1 MQKLRILT
9 VTFLFFV
16 IQVCTLRAATN
27 YPVQLTA
34 QVSSPYGTCLSD
46 YVVDGMERIN
56 ITALQRDL
64 TKGIYQVE
72 VRMQV
77 KQATKLL
84 LTASAKYDLQA
95 GVFAKLPT
103 SKVFL
108 ALPSVQ
114 GSTKFRNNASPM
126 VKRVCLPAEGS
137 PMLPLL

>member
-1 MQKLRILT
+1 MQKLRILI

-34 QVSSPYGTCLSD
+34 QVLPPYGTCLSD

-56 ITALQRDL
+56 ITTLQRDL

-84 LTASAKYDLQA
+84 LTASAKYNLQA
-95 GVFAKLPT
+95 GIITKLPA
-103 SKVFL
+103 SNLFS
-108 ALPSVQ
+108 ALFDVLGNRCEGENYKSGLLDLFKTAESV
-114 GSTKFRNNASPM
+114 
-126 VKRVCLPAEGS
+126 
-137 PMLPLL
+137 

>member
-27 YPVQLTA
+27 YPVQLTT
-34 QVSSPYGTCLSD
+34 QVLPPYGMCLSD

-84 LTASAKYDLQA
+84 LTASAKYNLQA
-95 GVFAKLPT
+95 GIITKLPA
-103 SKVFL
+103 SNLFS
-108 ALPSVQ
+108 ALFDVLENRWEGENYKSGLLDLFKTAESV
-114 GSTKFRNNASPM
+114 
-126 VKRVCLPAEGS
+126 
-137 PMLPLL
+137 

>member
-1 MQKLRILT
+1 MKKLGLLLMT
-9 VTFLFFV
+9 LLFFV
-16 IQVCTLRAATN
+16 GNLSTLRAATN

-34 QVSSPYGTCLSD
+34 QVLPPYGTCLSD

-84 LTASAKYDLQA
+84 LTASAKYNLQA
-95 GVFAKLPT
+95 GIITKLPA
-103 SKVFL
+103 SNLFS
-108 ALPSVQ
+108 AL
-114 GSTKFRNNASPM
+114 
-126 VKRVCLPAEGS
+126 
-137 PMLPLL
+137 